1 MVIGETCYTLSR
13 TKYCSDL
20 LLRSFLL
27 RIVSFLPRLTLY
39 RLKCKQSETIDS
51 FVHEKINRINFSRKI
66 CCYDLMKINIF
77 HNFFKVIIK
86 LKICQKNEKWIY
98 PSLATRLR
106 ERSGCTV
113 IE

>member
-39 RLKCKQSETIDS
+39 RLKCKQSETIGS
-51 FVHEKINRINFSRKI
+51 FVEKRRLIES
-66 CCYDLMKINIF
+66 IF
-77 HNFFKVIIK
+77 RGM
-86 LKICQKNEKWIY
+86 L
-98 PSLATRLR
+98 LR
-106 ERSGCTV
+106 SYEN
-113 IE
+113 